1 DKIVCI
7 MVGLPAR
14 GKSYI
19 SRRLAPYVSFFYG
32 APAKVFNV
40 GDYRRKIARTTSMA
54 DFFDSS
60 NQAAM
65 KARAQACEEALTDL
79 KRWIG
84 ETPSQQ
90 QRLDQKLHQSG
101 DFGSLAIFDA
111 TNSTQSRRAWLV
123 EQLKDT
129 GAKVIFIESVCRDE
143 RLVQQT
149 ILHAKESVGNHD
161 YEGVDPAVAIA
172 DFEARIR
179 HYEQWVDAKVSL
191 AADGSPVP
199 CRLWTSSLLR
209 TRRTARHISTPVAFR
224 NLDELYAGLCDG
236 MTYEEIA
243 DNYPDEAEARGADK
257 FQYRYPR
264 GESYT
269 DLIARLEPLAHE
281 LERSREPVVIVA
293 HQAIHRVLFAY
304 FMGMPRE
311 ECIHVSIPL
320 NTVIKITPT
329 SNGCEE

>member
-1 DKIVCI
+1 MSDEPPPTPVAFVRSPSLAPASHDNPTPQSWGPPTSYATKSDKIVCI

-19 SRRLAPYVSFFYG
+19 SRRLAHYVSFFYG

-143 RLVQQT
+143 RLVQQN
-149 ILHAKESVGNHD
+149 ILHAKESV
-161 YEGVDPAVAIA
+161 
-172 DFEARIR
+172 
-179 HYEQWVDAKVSL
+179 L
-191 AADGSPVP
+191 
-199 CRLWTSSLLR
+199 
-209 TRRTARHISTPVAFR
+209 
-224 NLDELYAGLCDG
+224 
-236 MTYEEIA
+236 
-243 DNYPDEAEARGADK
+243 
-257 FQYRYPR
+257 
-264 GESYT
+264 
-269 DLIARLEPLAHE
+269 ARLEPRRTAGLVDRPAPLVGWESRLRGCRPGRRHRRLRGADTALRAGEGPRGSRPAHGPAPRIS
-281 LERSREPVVIVA
+281 LSLGSSRSVSDRCIRSSA
-293 HQAIHRVLFAY
+293 R
-304 FMGMPRE
+304 PR
-311 ECIHVSIPL
+311 S
-320 NTVIKITPT
+320 T
-329 SNGCEE
+329 SPGSRSSMAAASSR

>member
-1 DKIVCI
+1 MATGARSIGILVLVI
-7 MVGLPAR
+7 GWGVILPPALGR
-14 GKSYI
+14 TI
-19 SRRLAPYVSFFYG
+19 ASFR
-32 APAKVFNV
+32 A
-40 GDYRRKIARTTSMA
+40 
-54 DFFDSS
+54 
-60 NQAAM
+60 
-65 KARAQACEEALTDL
+65 ARAAARAAKAL
-79 KRWIG
+79 G
-84 ETPSQQ
+84 E
-90 QRLDQKLHQSG
+90 
-101 DFGSLAIFDA
+101 
-111 TNSTQSRRAWLV
+111 
-123 EQLKDT
+123 
-129 GAKVIFIESVCRDE
+129 
-143 RLVQQT
+143 
-149 ILHAKESVGNHD
+149 
-161 YEGVDPAVAIA
+161 
-172 DFEARIR
+172 
-179 HYEQWVDAKVSL
+179 WVDAKVSL

-209 TRRTARHISTPVAFR
+209 TRRTARHISTPVVSYTTSDGAHLDWVQMRPKAFR

-329 SNGCEE
+329 SNGCEEERTVVLQHPEGELLDPASH